1 MKKQASPAAQTT
13 TRPDVYQIVTD
24 RVIAALEAGQIAWRK
39 PWHAAYGRPRN
50 YVSGRAYTG
59 INAFLLHL
67 VGGTPFF
74 LTFRQAKELGG
85 NIRKGAKGMPV
96 IYYNVTT
103 RTDKQTGEEEKTPF
117 IKYFTVFSVDDVEGV
132 DIILPEQPQ
141 DRAHEPLAAA
151 EALVAGWATCPR
163 IEHGGAQAYY
173 APGPDFVQVPRP
185 ETFTSGEAYY
195 STLFHELTH
204 ATGHASRLDRPDL
217 AEALRPSGRAGYA
230 REELTAEMGAAFL
243 CGHAGLNPSAT
254 LENTAAY
261 LQFWLEQLRGDKKL
275 VVQAASRAQ
284 RAAEFILGTSGGD
297 DNEPS
302 GPQPTPPSGSPG
314 AVMVVNEDEEAPA
327 APAVDAGA
335 LVPRPALPGLPLVV
349 LGQETLPTLTTVV
362 VSTQRIELSRL
373 MEHPAFTDEQR
384 SIATGRIL
392 AEADPARLGCWL
404 TNIMRQIAE
413 WEERTLAD
421 EARQNPHF
429 FASAQAPGEYI

>member
-1 MKKQASPAAQTT
+1 MNKQASTAAQTT

-39 PWHAAYGRPRN
+39 PWHAAYGLPRN

-117 IKYFTVFSVDDVEGV
+117 IKYYTVFSVDDVEGV
-132 DIILPEQPQ
+132 DLILPEQPQ

-151 EALVAGWATCPR
+151 EALVANWAGCPR
-163 IEHGGAQAYY
+163 IEHREPQAYY
-173 APGPDFVQVPRP
+173 APGPDFVNVPRP
-185 ETFTSGEAYY
+185 EIFTSGEAYY

-204 ATGHASRLDRPDL
+204 ATGHPSRLDRPDL

-243 CGHAGLNPSAT
+243 CGHAGLDPSAT

-284 RAAEFILGTSGGD
+284 RAAEFILGATGGD
-297 DNEPS
+297 DTQPN
-302 GPQPTPPSGSPG
+302 PQPAPTS
-314 AVMVVNEDEEAPA
+314 PA
-327 APAVDAGA
+327 ASAGLAASQENAHPLDAGTV
-335 LVPRPALPGLPLVV
+335 LPRPSVPSLPLVV
-349 LGQETLPTLTTVV
+349 LGQETLPSLTTVV
-362 VSTQRIELSRL
+362 VATQRIELTRL
-373 MEHPAFTDEQR
+373 LEHPAFTDEQR
-384 SIATGRIL
+384 RTATGRIL
-392 AEADPARLGCWL
+392 AETDPARLGRWL
-404 TNIMRQIAE
+404 TNIMQRVAE
-413 WEERTLAD
+413 WEDHTLAE
-421 EARQNPHF
+421 EARQRPHPY
-429 FASAQAPGEYI
+429 SPDEC

>member
-1 MKKQASPAAQTT
+1 MKKQARSAAQNTA
-13 TRPDVYQIVTD
+13 RPDVYQIVTD
-24 RVIAALEAGQIAWRK
+24 RVIEALEAGQIVWRK
-39 PWHAAYGRPRN
+39 PWHAAYGLPRN

-117 IKYFTVFSVDDVEGV
+117 IKYYTVFSVDDVEGV
-132 DIILPEQPQ
+132 DIVLPEQPQ

-243 CGHAGLNPSAT
+243 CGHAGLDPGAT
-254 LENTAAY
+254 LDNTAAY

-284 RAAEFILGTSGGD
+284 RAAEMILGSQAPED
-297 DNEPS
+297 AEPD
-302 GPQPTPPSGSPG
+302 PQPTPASP
-314 AVMVVNEDEEAPA
+314 APA
-327 APAVDAGA
+327 AEVVTPDEAQPASCGETGA
-335 LVPRPALPGLPLVV
+335 VPARPVLPTLSPVI
-349 LGQETLPTLTTVV
+349 LGQETLPSLTTVV
-362 VSTQRIELSRL
+362 VATQRIELTRL
-373 MEHPAFTDEQR
+373 LEHPAFTDEQR
-384 SIATGRIL
+384 RTATGRIL
-392 AEADPARLGCWL
+392 AETDPARLGRWL
-404 TNIMRQIAE
+404 TNIMQRVAE
-413 WEERTLAD
+413 WEDQTLAE
-421 EARQNPHF
+421 EARQNPRPYPHD
-429 FASAQAPGEYI
+429 EC

>member
-1 MKKQASPAAQTT
+1 MKKQASPAAQDT

-39 PWHAAYGRPRN
+39 PWHAAYGLPRN

-74 LTFRQAKELGG
+74 LTFRQAKDLGG
-85 NIRKGAKGMPV
+85 SIRKGAKGMPV

-103 RTDKQTGEEEKTPF
+103 RTDKQTGEEEKMPF
-117 IKYFTVFSVDDVEGV
+117 IKYYTVFSVDDVEGV
-132 DIILPEQPQ
+132 DIVLPEQPQ

-173 APGPDFVQVPRP
+173 APGPDVVNVPRP

-195 STLFHELTH
+195 ATLFHELTH
-204 ATGHASRLDRPDL
+204 ATGHPSRLDRPDL
-217 AEALRPSGRAGYA
+217 AEALRPGGRAGYA

-284 RAAEFILGTSGGD
+284 RAAELILGAASGD
-297 DNEPS
+297 DEPD
-302 GPQPTPPSGSPG
+302 PQPISTTAAG
-314 AVMVVNEDEEAPA
+314 AGAGASEEAQPA
-327 APAVDAGA
+327 PRVDAGV
-335 LVPRPALPGLPLVV
+335 LPPRPVLPTLPPVV
-349 LGQETLPTLTTVV
+349 LGQETLPCLTTVV
-362 VSTQRIELSRL
+362 VATQRIELTRL
-373 MEHPAFTDEQR
+373 LEHPAFTDEQR
-384 SIATGRIL
+384 QTATAPIL
-392 AEADPARLGCWL
+392 AETDSARLGRWL
-404 TNIMRQIAE
+404 SNIMQRVAE
-413 WEERTLAD
+413 WEERTLAE
-421 EARQNPHF
+421 EARQHPYPY
-429 FASAQAPGEYI
+429 PGDEC

>member
-1 MKKQASPAAQTT
+1 MKKQTSTATPTT

-39 PWHAAYGRPRN
+39 PWHAAYGLPRN

-103 RTDKQTGEEEKTPF
+103 RTDKQTGEEEKMPF
-117 IKYFTVFSVDDVEGV
+117 IKYYTVFSVDDVEGV

-141 DRAHEPLAAA
+141 DRTHEPLAAA
-151 EALVAGWATCPR
+151 EALVTNWAACPR
-163 IEHGGAQAYY
+163 IEHGGSQAYY
-173 APGPDFVQVPRP
+173 APGPDFVNVPRP

-217 AEALRPSGRAGYA
+217 AEALCPSGRAGYA

-243 CGHAGLNPSAT
+243 CGHAGLDPSAT

-284 RAAEFILGTSGGD
+284 RAAEFILGTAGGD

-302 GPQPTPPSGSPG
+302 TPEPTPPSAS
-314 AVMVVNEDEEAPA
+314 PA
-327 APAVDAGA
+327 AMEVNDEPEEVPATELPVDAGA
-335 LVPRPALPGLPLVV
+335 VLPRPALPTLPLVA

-362 VSTQRIELSRL
+362 VSTQRIELTRL

-384 SIATGRIL
+384 RTATARIL
-392 AEADPARLGCWL
+392 TEADPARLGRWL
-404 TNIMRQIAE
+404 TNIVRQIAE
-413 WEERTLAD
+413 WEEHSLAE

-429 FASAQAPGEYI
+429 SALEQVPE

>member
-1 MKKQASPAAQTT
+1 MKKQTSTAAQTT

-39 PWHAAYGRPRN
+39 PWHAAYGLPRN

-74 LTFRQAKELGG
+74 LTFRQARELGG

-103 RTDKQTGEEEKTPF
+103 RTDKQTGEEEKKPF
-117 IKYFTVFSVDDVEGV
+117 IKYYTVFSVDDVEGV
-132 DIILPEQPQ
+132 DIVLPEQPQ

-151 EALVAGWATCPR
+151 EALVANWATCPR
-163 IEHGGAQAYY
+163 IEHGGSQAYY
-173 APGPDFVQVPRP
+173 APGPDFVHVPRP

-217 AEALRPSGRAGYA
+217 TEALRPSGRASYA

-243 CGHAGLNPSAT
+243 CGHAGLDPSAT

-284 RAAEFILGTSGGD
+284 RAAEFILGTTGTD

-302 GPQPTPPSGSPG
+302 TPEPTPPSASP
-314 AVMVVNEDEEAPA
+314 AAPVVNDEPEEAPS
-327 APAVDAGA
+327 PALPRPA
-335 LVPRPALPGLPLVV
+335 RPALPLVA
-349 LGQETLPTLTTVV
+349 LGQEALPTLTAVV
-362 VSTQRIELSRL
+362 VSTQRIELTRL

-384 SIATGRIL
+384 RTATARIL
-392 AEADPARLGCWL
+392 AEADPARLGLWL

-413 WEERTLAD
+413 WEERTLAE

-429 FASAQAPGEYI
+429 TALEHAPE

>member
-1 MKKQASPAAQTT
+1 MKKQTSPAAQTT
-13 TRPDVYQIVTD
+13 TRPDVYQLVTD

-39 PWHAAYGRPRN
+39 PWHAAYGLPRN

-67 VGGTPFF
+67 VGGRPFF

-85 NIRKGAKGMPV
+85 NIRKGAKGLPV

-103 RTDKQTGEEEKTPF
+103 RTNQQTGEEEKTPF
-117 IKYFTVFSVDDVEGV
+117 IKYYTVFSVDDVEGIDLV
-132 DIILPEQPQ
+132 LPEQPEA
-141 DRAHEPLAAA
+141 RAHEPLAAA
-151 EALVAGWATCPR
+151 EALVTNWATCPR
-163 IEHGGAQAYY
+163 IEHGGGQAYY
-173 APGPDFVQVPRP
+173 VPGPDFVRVPRP

-204 ATGHASRLDRPDL
+204 ATGHPSRLDRPDL
-217 AEALRPSGRAGYA
+217 AEALRPGGRAGYA

-243 CGHAGLNPSAT
+243 CGHAGLNPGAT

-284 RAAEFILGTSGGD
+284 RAAEFILGTAGGD
-297 DNEPS
+297 DNDPGDQE
-302 GPQPTPPSGSPG
+302 PTPPSAGPAAMVINDEPEDAPAPALPVGTG
-314 AVMVVNEDEEAPA
+314 AV
-327 APAVDAGA
+327 
-335 LVPRPALPGLPLVV
+335 LPRPARPALSLIA
-349 LGQETLPTLTTVV
+349 LGQEALPTLTTLV
-362 VSTQRIELSRL
+362 VSTQRIELTRL

-384 SIATGRIL
+384 RTASARIL
-392 AEADPARLGCWL
+392 AEADPDRLGRWL

-413 WEERTLAD
+413 WEERTLAE

-429 FASAQAPGEYI
+429 TAWEQAPE

>member
-1 MKKQASPAAQTT
+1 MKKQARPTAEKT

-24 RVIAALEAGQIAWRK
+24 RVIAALESGQIAWRK
-39 PWHAAYGRPRN
+39 PWHAAYGLPRN

-74 LTFRQAKELGG
+74 LTFRQARELGG

-117 IKYFTVFSVDDVEGV
+117 IKYYTVFSIDDVEGV
-132 DIILPEQPQ
+132 DIVLPEQPR

-151 EALVAGWATCPR
+151 EALVANWASCPR

-173 APGPDFVQVPRP
+173 APGPDFVSVPRP
-185 ETFTSGEAYY
+185 ETFVSGEAYY

-204 ATGHASRLDRPDL
+204 ATGHPSRLDRPDL
-217 AEALRPSGRAGYA
+217 AEALRPSGRASYA

-243 CGHAGLNPSAT
+243 CGHAGLDPSAT

-284 RAAEFILGTSGGD
+284 RAAELILGNATPD
-297 DNEPS
+297 ETEPD
-302 GPQPTPPSGSPG
+302 PMRTPP
-314 AVMVVNEDEEAPA
+314 AAAAEVVASEEAQPA
-327 APAVDAGA
+327 PRVEAGA
-335 LVPRPALPGLPLVV
+335 LSPRPALPTLPPVV
-349 LGQETLPTLTTVV
+349 LGQETLPSLTTVV
-362 VSTQRIELSRL
+362 IATQRIELTRL
-373 MEHPAFTDEQR
+373 LEHPAFTEEQR
-384 SIATGRIL
+384 RTATGRIL
-392 AEADPARLGCWL
+392 AETDPARLGRWL
-404 TNIMRQIAE
+404 TNIMRQITE
-413 WEERTLAD
+413 WEERTLAE
-421 EARQNPHF
+421 EAKQNPHF
-429 FASAQAPGEYI
+429 AAFEQVPE

>member
-1 MKKQASPAAQTT
+1 MKKPASLAAQTT
-13 TRPDVYQIVTD
+13 TRPDVYQMVTD

-39 PWHAAYGRPRN
+39 PWHAAYGLPRN

-67 VGGTPFF
+67 IGGTPFF
-74 LTFRQAKELGG
+74 LTFRQAKEMGG
-85 NIRKGAKGMPV
+85 SIRKGAKGMPV

-117 IKYFTVFSVDDVEGV
+117 IKYYTVFSVDDVEGV
-132 DIILPEQPQ
+132 DLSLPELPQ
-141 DRAHEPLAAA
+141 GRAHQPLAAA

-185 ETFTSGEAYY
+185 ETFTSGEAFY

-204 ATGHASRLDRPDL
+204 ATGHASRLNRPDL

-243 CGHAGLNPSAT
+243 CGHAGIDPSTT

-284 RAAEFILGTSGGD
+284 RAAEFILGTAGGD
-297 DNEPS
+297 DNEPG
-302 GPQPTPPSGSPG
+302 GPPPTTPNGSPG
-314 AVMVVNEDEEAPA
+314 AVRVVEETEELSVAPA
-327 APAVDAGA
+327 FDASALAPRSP
-335 LVPRPALPGLPLVV
+335 LPALPLVV
-349 LGQETLPTLTTVV
+349 LGQATLPTLTQVV
-362 VSTQRIELSRL
+362 ISTQRIELSRL

-384 SIATGRIL
+384 STAQARVL
-392 AEADPARLGCWL
+392 AEADPARLGRWL
-404 TNIMRQIAE
+404 TNIMRRIAE
-413 WEERTLAD
+413 WEERTLAE
-421 EARQNPHF
+421 EARQNPR
-429 FASAQAPGEYI
+429 FAAGEQTAE

>member
-1 MKKQASPAAQTT
+1 MKKQASPAAHTT
-13 TRPDVYQIVTD
+13 TRPDVYQLVTD

-39 PWHAAYGRPRN
+39 PWHAAYGLPRN

-74 LTFRQAKELGG
+74 LTFRQARELGG

-103 RTDKQTGEEEKTPF
+103 RTDQQTGEEEKTPF
-117 IKYFTVFSVDDVEGV
+117 IKYYTVFSVDDVEGV

-141 DRAHEPLAAA
+141 DRNHEPLAAA
-151 EALVAGWATCPR
+151 EALVANWATCPR
-163 IEHGGAQAYY
+163 IEHGGSQAYY
-173 APGPDFVQVPRP
+173 APGPDFVNVPRP

-204 ATGHASRLDRPDL
+204 ATGHPSRLDRPDL

-243 CGHAGLNPSAT
+243 CGHAGLDPSAT

-284 RAAEFILGTSGGD
+284 RAAEFILGTAGGD
-297 DNEPS
+297 DNEP
-302 GPQPTPPSGSPG
+302 GAPEPTPPRASPV
-314 AVMVVNEDEEAPA
+314 AMVISEEPEGAPA
-327 APAVDAGA
+327 RA
-335 LVPRPALPGLPLVV
+335 LPALPLVA
-349 LGQETLPTLTTVV
+349 LGQETQPTLTTVV
-362 VSTQRIELSRL
+362 VAAQRSELTRL

-384 SIATGRIL
+384 RTATARIR
-392 AEADPARLGCWL
+392 AEADPARLGRWL

-413 WEERTLAD
+413 WEERTLAG
-421 EARQNPHF
+421 EARQNPPF
-429 FASAQAPGEYI
+429 TALEQTPE

>member
-1 MKKQASPAAQTT
+1 MKKQARPTAEKT

-39 PWHAAYGRPRN
+39 PWHAAYGLPRN

-74 LTFRQAKELGG
+74 LTFRQARELGG
-85 NIRKGAKGMPV
+85 NIRKGAKGIPV

-103 RTDKQTGEEEKTPF
+103 RTDQQTGEEEKTPF
-117 IKYFTVFSVDDVEGV
+117 IKYYTVFSVDDVEGV
-132 DIILPEQPQ
+132 EITLPEQRQ
-141 DRAHEPLAAA
+141 DRAHQPLAAA
-151 EALVAGWATCPR
+151 EALVANWTSGPR

-173 APGPDFVQVPRP
+173 APGPDLVNLPRP
-185 ETFTSGEAYY
+185 ETFVSGEAYY

-217 AEALRPSGRAGYA
+217 AEALRHGGRPGYA

-243 CGHAGLNPSAT
+243 CGHAGLNLSAT

-284 RAAEFILGTSGGD
+284 RAAELILG
-297 DNEPS
+297 NETPEDTEPD
-302 GPQPTPPSGSPG
+302 PQPGP
-314 AVMVVNEDEEAPA
+314 AVAAGVAAREEEAPQP
-327 APAVDAGA
+327 APRVEAGA
-335 LVPRPALPGLPLVV
+335 VAPRPTLPALPPVV
-349 LGQETLPTLTTVV
+349 LGQETLPSLTTVV
-362 VSTQRIELSRL
+362 VATQRIELTRL
-373 MEHPAFTDEQR
+373 LEHPAFTEEQR
-384 SIATGRIL
+384 RTATGRIL
-392 AEADPARLGCWL
+392 TETDPARLGRWL
-404 TNIMRQIAE
+404 TNIIQWVAD
-413 WEERTLAD
+413 WEEHTLAE
-421 EARQNPHF
+421 EARQNPRPYP
-429 FASAQAPGEYI
+429 ADDC

>member
-1 MKKQASPAAQTT
+1 MKKQTSPAAQIT
-13 TRPDVYQIVTD
+13 TRPDVYQMVTD

-39 PWHAAYGRPRN
+39 PWHAAYGLPRN
-50 YVSGRAYTG
+50 YVRSRAYTG

-117 IKYFTVFSVDDVEGV
+117 IKYYTVFSVEDVEGV
-132 DIILPEQPQ
+132 DIVLPEQPQ

-151 EALVAGWATCPR
+151 EALVANWANCPR
-163 IEHGGAQAYY
+163 IEYGGAHAYY
-173 APGPDFVQVPRP
+173 APGPDFVNVPRP

-204 ATGHASRLDRPDL
+204 ATGHPSRLDRPDL
-217 AEALRPSGRAGYA
+217 AEALRPRGHAGYA

-243 CGHAGLNPSAT
+243 CGHSGLDPTAT

-261 LQFWLEQLRGDKKL
+261 LQLWLKQLRGDKKL
-275 VVQAASRAQ
+275 LMQAASRAP
-284 RAAEFILGTSGGD
+284 RAAEMILGTAGRD
-297 DNEPS
+297 EPS
-302 GPQPTPPSGSPG
+302 DPQPTPPSGSPAG
-314 AVMVVNEDEEAPA
+314 VMVVSEREEAPA
-327 APAVDAGA
+327 PLPAVLASRLA
-335 LVPRPALPGLPLVV
+335 LPLVV
-349 LGQETLPTLTTVV
+349 LGQETLPSLTTAV

-373 MEHPAFTDEQR
+373 LKHPAFTDEQR
-384 SIATGRIL
+384 STATARIL
-392 AEADPARLGCWL
+392 TETDPARLGRWL
-404 TNIMRQIAE
+404 TNIVRRICE
-413 WEERTLAD
+413 WEEYTLAE
-421 EARQNPHF
+421 EARDNSHF
-429 FASAQAPGEYI
+429 SACVGGPE

>member
-1 MKKQASPAAQTT
+1 MKKQTRPAAQPV

-39 PWHAAYGRPRN
+39 PWHAAYGLPRN

-74 LTFRQAKELGG
+74 LTFRQARELGG

-117 IKYFTVFSVDDVEGV
+117 IKYYTVFSVDDVEGV
-132 DIILPEQPQ
+132 DIVLPEQPQ
-141 DRAHEPLAAA
+141 DRPHEPLAAA
-151 EALVAGWATCPR
+151 EALVANWTGCPR

-173 APGPDFVQVPRP
+173 APGPDFVHVPRP
-185 ETFTSGEAYY
+185 ETFVSSEAYY

-204 ATGHASRLDRPDL
+204 ATGHPRRLDRPDL

-243 CGHAGLNPSAT
+243 CGHAGLNPAAT

-284 RAAEFILGTSGGD
+284 RAAELILGQLTPQD
-297 DNEPS
+297 AEPD
-302 GPQPTPPSGSPG
+302 PQPTPTSP
-314 AVMVVNEDEEAPA
+314 
-327 APAVDAGA
+327 AGA
-335 LVPRPALPGLPLVV
+335 AGLVASEEDAHPVAAVALPPRPAIPTLPLVM
-349 LGQETLPTLTTVV
+349 LGQETLPSLTTVV
-362 VSTQRIELSRL
+362 VATQRIELSRL
-373 MEHPAFTDEQR
+373 LEHPAFTCEQR
-384 SIATGRIL
+384 RTATGRIL
-392 AEADPARLGCWL
+392 AETDPARLGRWL
-404 TNIMRQIAE
+404 SNIMQRVAE
-413 WEERTLAD
+413 WEDHQLAE
-421 EARQNPHF
+421 EARQNPHPY
-429 FASAQAPGEYI
+429 PGDEC

>member
-1 MKKQASPAAQTT
+1 MKKLTSPATQTI

-39 PWHAAYGRPRN
+39 PWHAVYGLPRN

-74 LTFRQAKELGG
+74 LTFRQAKDLGG

-103 RTDKQTGEEEKTPF
+103 RTDKQTGEEEKMPF
-117 IKYFTVFSVDDVEGV
+117 IKYYTVFSVDDVEGV
-132 DIILPEQPQ
+132 EITLPEQPQ

-151 EALVAGWATCPR
+151 EALVSNWTGCPR

-173 APGPDFVQVPRP
+173 APGPDFVNVPRP

-204 ATGHASRLDRPDL
+204 ATGHPSRLDRPDL
-217 AEALRPSGRAGYA
+217 AEALRPGGRAGYA

-243 CGHAGLNPSAT
+243 CGHAGLNPGAT

-275 VVQAASRAQ
+275 VVHAASRAQ
-284 RAAEFILGTSGGD
+284 RAAELILGTAD
-297 DNEPS
+297 HDEEPD
-302 GPQPTPPSGSPG
+302 PQPTPPTAAG
-314 AVMVVNEDEEAPA
+314 AELVPSEEALPA
-327 APAVDAGA
+327 PRVDAG
-335 LVPRPALPGLPLVV
+335 VVQPHPALPTLPPVI
-349 LGQETLPTLTTVV
+349 LGQETLPSLTTVV
-362 VSTQRIELSRL
+362 VATQRIELTRL
-373 MEHPAFTDEQR
+373 LEHPAFTDEQR
-384 SIATGRIL
+384 QMATGRIL
-392 AEADPARLGCWL
+392 AETDPARLGRWL
-404 TNIMRQIAE
+404 INIMQRLAE
-413 WEERTLAD
+413 WEERTLAE
-421 EARQNPHF
+421 EARQHPHPY
-429 FASAQAPGEYI
+429 PGNEC

>member
-1 MKKQASPAAQTT
+1 MKKQARPAAQNTA
-13 TRPDVYQIVTD
+13 RPDVYQLVTD
-24 RVIAALEAGQIAWRK
+24 RVIEALEAGQIAWRK
-39 PWHAAYGRPRN
+39 PWHAAYGLPRN

-117 IKYFTVFSVDDVEGV
+117 IKYYTVFSVDDVEGV
-132 DIILPEQPQ
+132 EITLPEQPQ

-185 ETFTSGEAYY
+185 ETFVSGEAYY

-284 RAAEFILGTSGGD
+284 RAAELILGRPAPEDT
-297 DNEPS
+297 EPD
-302 GPQPTPPSGSPG
+302 PQPTPASP
-314 AVMVVNEDEEAPA
+314 APA
-327 APAVDAGA
+327 AVVVASEHAQPACCGETGA
-335 LVPRPALPGLPLVV
+335 IPSRPVLPTLPPVI
-349 LGQETLPTLTTVV
+349 LGQETLPSLTTVV
-362 VSTQRIELSRL
+362 VATQRIELTRL
-373 MEHPAFTDEQR
+373 LEHPAFTDEQR
-384 SIATGRIL
+384 RTATGRIL
-392 AEADPARLGCWL
+392 AETDPARLGRWL
-404 TNIMRQIAE
+404 TNIMQRVAE
-413 WEERTLAD
+413 WEDQTLAE
-421 EARQNPHF
+421 EARQNPR
-429 FASAQAPGEYI
+429 PYPLDEC

>member
-1 MKKQASPAAQTT
+1 MKKQARPAVQNTA
-13 TRPDVYQIVTD
+13 RPDVYQLVTD
-24 RVIAALEAGQIAWRK
+24 RVIEALEAGQIAWRK
-39 PWHAAYGRPRN
+39 PWHAAYGLPRN

-103 RTDKQTGEEEKTPF
+103 RTDKQTGEEEKMPF

-132 DIILPEQPQ
+132 DIVLPEQPQ

-163 IEHGGAQAYY
+163 IEHGGAQASYT
-173 APGPDFVQVPRP
+173 PGPDLVQVPRP

-204 ATGHASRLDRPDL
+204 ATGHASRLDRSDL

-243 CGHAGLNPSAT
+243 CGHAGLDPSAT

-284 RAAEFILGTSGGD
+284 RAAEFILGTTGAD
-297 DNEPS
+297 DAEPD
-302 GPQPTPPSGSPG
+302 PQPTPAS
-314 AVMVVNEDEEAPA
+314 PA
-327 APAVDAGA
+327 ASVELATSEEDARPLNAGP
-335 LVPRPALPGLPLVV
+335 VPPRPALPSLPLVV
-349 LGQETLPTLTTVV
+349 LGQETLPSLTTVV
-362 VSTQRIELSRL
+362 VATQRIELTRL
-373 MEHPAFTDEQR
+373 LEHPAFTDEQR
-384 SIATGRIL
+384 RTATGRIL
-392 AEADPARLGCWL
+392 AETNPARLGRWL
-404 TNIMRQIAE
+404 TNIMQCVAA
-413 WEERTLAD
+413 WEDHTLAE
-421 EARQNPHF
+421 EARQHAHPC
-429 FASAQAPGEYI
+429 SPDEC

>member
-1 MKKQASPAAQTT
+1 MKKQARPAAEKT

-39 PWHAAYGRPRN
+39 PWHAAYGLPRN

-74 LTFRQAKELGG
+74 LTFRQARQLGG

-117 IKYFTVFSVDDVEGV
+117 IKYYTVFSVDDVEGV
-132 DIILPEQPQ
+132 DIVLPEQPK

-173 APGPDFVQVPRP
+173 APGPDVVQVPRP

-195 STLFHELTH
+195 STLFHELTP

-243 CGHAGLNPSAT
+243 CGHAGLNPGAT

-284 RAAEFILGTSGGD
+284 RAAELILGRLAPEDT
-297 DNEPS
+297 EPD
-302 GPQPTPPSGSPG
+302 PQPTLTSP
-314 AVMVVNEDEEAPA
+314 
-327 APAVDAGA
+327 APAVAVVAPEQALPALTDEAGA
-335 LVPRPALPGLPLVV
+335 ILSRPALPTLPPVI
-349 LGQETLPTLTTVV
+349 LGQETLPSLTTVV
-362 VSTQRIELSRL
+362 VVTQRIELTRL
-373 MEHPAFTDEQR
+373 LEHPAFTDEQR
-384 SIATGRIL
+384 RTATGRIL
-392 AEADPARLGCWL
+392 AETDPARLGRWL
-404 TNIMRQIAE
+404 TNIMQRVAK
-413 WEERTLAD
+413 WEEQTLAE
-421 EARQNPHF
+421 EARQHPRPYPF
-429 FASAQAPGEYI
+429 DEC

>member
-1 MKKQASPAAQTT
+1 MKKQTSTAAQTT

-39 PWHAAYGRPRN
+39 PWHAAYGLPRN

-117 IKYFTVFSVDDVEGV
+117 IKYYTVFSVDDVEGV
-132 DIILPEQPQ
+132 DIVLPEQPK

-151 EALVAGWATCPR
+151 EALVANWATCPR
-163 IEHGGAQAYY
+163 IEHGGGQAYY
-173 APGPDFVQVPRP
+173 APGPDFVNVPRP
-185 ETFTSGEAYY
+185 ETFVSGEAYY

-243 CGHAGLNPSAT
+243 CGHAGLDPSAT

-284 RAAEFILGTSGGD
+284 RAAEFILGTAGGD
-297 DNEPS
+297 DNGPS
-302 GPQPTPPSGSPG
+302 APEPTPPSASPAAMEVNNEPEVAPATAQPVDTG
-314 AVMVVNEDEEAPA
+314 AV
-327 APAVDAGA
+327 
-335 LVPRPALPGLPLVV
+335 LPCPVLPTLPLVT

-362 VSTQRIELSRL
+362 VSTQRIELTRL
-373 MEHPAFTDEQR
+373 MEHPAFSDEQR
-384 SIATGRIL
+384 RTATARIL
-392 AEADPARLGCWL
+392 AESDPARLGRWL
-404 TNIMRQIAE
+404 TNIMRQITE
-413 WEERTLAD
+413 WEERTLAE
-421 EARQNPHF
+421 EAEQNPHF
-429 FASAQAPGEYI
+429 SALAQVPE

>member
-1 MKKQASPAAQTT
+1 MKKQARPAAQTT
-13 TRPDVYQIVTD
+13 ARPDVYQIVTD

-39 PWHAAYGRPRN
+39 PWHAAYGLPRN

-74 LTFRQAKELGG
+74 LTFRQARELGG

-103 RTDKQTGEEEKTPF
+103 RTDNQTGEEEKTPF
-117 IKYFTVFSVDDVEGV
+117 IKYYTVFSVDDVEGV
-132 DIILPEQPQ
+132 EITLPEQPQ

-151 EALVAGWATCPR
+151 EALVANWTNCPR
-163 IEHGGAQAYY
+163 IEHREPQAYY
-173 APGPDFVQVPRP
+173 APGPDFVNVPRP

-243 CGHAGLNPSAT
+243 CGHAGLDPGAT

-284 RAAEFILGTSGGD
+284 RAAELILGRPTPED
-297 DNEPS
+297 TEPD
-302 GPQPTPPSGSPG
+302 PQPTPTSPAGAAGLVAGAQDAPPVVPPVAAG
-314 AVMVVNEDEEAPA
+314 AVPS
-327 APAVDAGA
+327 
-335 LVPRPALPGLPLVV
+335 RPALPTLPLVV
-349 LGQETLPTLTTVV
+349 LGQETLPSLTTVV
-362 VSTQRIELSRL
+362 VATQRIELTRL
-373 MEHPAFTDEQR
+373 LEHPAFTDEQR
-384 SIATGRIL
+384 RTATGRML
-392 AEADPARLGCWL
+392 AETDPARLGRWL
-404 TNIMRQIAE
+404 TNIMQRVAE
-413 WEERTLAD
+413 WEERTLAE
-421 EARQNPHF
+421 EARQHPRPF
-429 FASAQAPGEYI
+429 PTEDC

>member
-1 MKKQASPAAQTT
+1 MKKQARPAAHNTA
-13 TRPDVYQIVTD
+13 RPDVYQIVTD
-24 RVIAALEAGQIAWRK
+24 RVIEALEAGQIAWRK
-39 PWHAAYGRPRN
+39 PWHAAYGLPRN

-67 VGGTPFF
+67 VGSTPFF

-103 RTDKQTGEEEKTPF
+103 RTDKQTGEEEKMPF

-132 DIILPEQPQ
+132 DIVLPEQPQ

-163 IEHGGAQAYY
+163 IEHGGAQASYT
-173 APGPDFVQVPRP
+173 PGPDLVQVPRP

-204 ATGHASRLDRPDL
+204 ATGHASRLDRSDL

-243 CGHAGLNPSAT
+243 CGHAGLDPSAT

-284 RAAEFILGTSGGD
+284 RAAEFILGTTGAD
-297 DNEPS
+297 DAEPD
-302 GPQPTPPSGSPG
+302 PQPTPAS
-314 AVMVVNEDEEAPA
+314 PA
-327 APAVDAGA
+327 ASVELATSEEDARPLNAGP
-335 LVPRPALPGLPLVV
+335 VPPRPALPSLPLVV
-349 LGQETLPTLTTVV
+349 LGQETLPSLTTVV
-362 VSTQRIELSRL
+362 VATQRIELTRL
-373 MEHPAFTDEQR
+373 LEHPAFTDEQR
-384 SIATGRIL
+384 RTATGRIL
-392 AEADPARLGCWL
+392 AETNPARLGRWL
-404 TNIMRQIAE
+404 TNIMQCVAA
-413 WEERTLAD
+413 WEDHTLAE
-421 EARQNPHF
+421 EARQHAHPC
-429 FASAQAPGEYI
+429 SPDEC

>member
-1 MKKQASPAAQTT
+1 MKKQARPAAEKTS
-13 TRPDVYQIVTD
+13 RPDVYQIVTD

-39 PWHAAYGRPRN
+39 PWHAAYGLPRN

-74 LTFRQAKELGG
+74 LTFRQARELGG

-103 RTDKQTGEEEKTPF
+103 RTDQQTGEEEKTPF
-117 IKYFTVFSVDDVEGV
+117 IKYYTVFSVDDVEGV
-132 DIILPEQPQ
+132 EITLPEQPQ

-151 EALVAGWATCPR
+151 EALVSNWTGGPR

-173 APGPDFVQVPRP
+173 APGPDVVNVPRP

-195 STLFHELTH
+195 LTLFHELTH
-204 ATGHASRLDRPDL
+204 ATGHTSRLDRPDL
-217 AEALRPSGRAGYA
+217 AEALRPGGRVGYA

-243 CGHAGLNPSAT
+243 CGHAGLNPGAT

-284 RAAEFILGTSGGD
+284 RAAELILGNATP
-297 DNEPS
+297 NETEPD
-302 GPQPTPPSGSPG
+302 PQPTSPAAAAEVVASGEAQPAPPVEAG
-314 AVMVVNEDEEAPA
+314 AVS
-327 APAVDAGA
+327 
-335 LVPRPALPGLPLVV
+335 PRPTLPALPPVV
-349 LGQETLPTLTTVV
+349 LGQETLPSLTTVV
-362 VSTQRIELSRL
+362 VATQRIELTRL
-373 MEHPAFTDEQR
+373 LEHPAFTDEQR
-384 SIATGRIL
+384 RTATGRIL
-392 AEADPARLGCWL
+392 AECDPARLGRWL
-404 TNIMRQIAE
+404 TNIIQRVAD
-413 WEERTLAD
+413 WEEHTLAE
-421 EARQNPHF
+421 EARHNPHLYP
-429 FASAQAPGEYI
+429 ADDC

>member
-1 MKKQASPAAQTT
+1 MKKQARPTAEKT

-39 PWHAAYGRPRN
+39 PWHAAYGLPRN

-74 LTFRQAKELGG
+74 LTFRQARELGG

-103 RTDKQTGEEEKTPF
+103 RTDQQTGEEEKMPF
-117 IKYFTVFSVDDVEGV
+117 IKYYTVFSIDDVEGV
-132 DIILPEQPQ
+132 KITLPEQPR
-141 DRAHEPLAAA
+141 DRAHEPLATA
-151 EALVAGWATCPR
+151 EPLVANWTSCPH

-173 APGPDFVQVPRP
+173 APGPDVVNVPRP
-185 ETFTSGEAYY
+185 ETFVSGEAYY

-204 ATGHASRLDRPDL
+204 ATGHPSRLDRPDL

-243 CGHAGLNPSAT
+243 CGHAGLNPGAT

-261 LQFWLEQLRGDKKL
+261 LQFWLEQLRSDKKL

-284 RAAEFILGTSGGD
+284 RAAELILGNATP
-297 DNEPS
+297 NETEPDPKPIS
-302 GPQPTPPSGSPG
+302 PPA
-314 AVMVVNEDEEAPA
+314 AVEVVVVEEAQPA
-327 APAVDAGA
+327 PQVEAGA
-335 LVPRPALPGLPLVV
+335 LLPRLA
-349 LGQETLPTLTTVV
+349 LPTLPPIV
-362 VSTQRIELSRL
+362 
-373 MEHPAFTDEQR
+373 
-384 SIATGRIL
+384 
-392 AEADPARLGCWL
+392 LG
-404 TNIMRQIAE
+404 
-413 WEERTLAD
+413 
-421 EARQNPHF
+421 
-429 FASAQAPGEYI
+429 

>member
-1 MKKQASPAAQTT
+1 MKKQARPAAQTT
-13 TRPDVYQIVTD
+13 ARLDVYQIVTD
-24 RVIAALEAGQIAWRK
+24 RVIAALETGQIAWRK
-39 PWHAAYGRPRN
+39 PWHAAYGMPRN

-74 LTFRQAKELGG
+74 LTFRQARELGG

-96 IYYNVTT
+96 IYYNLTT

-117 IKYFTVFSVDDVEGV
+117 IKYYTVFSADDVEGV
-132 DIILPEQPQ
+132 AITLPEQPQ
-141 DRAHEPLAAA
+141 DRTHEPLAAA
-151 EALVAGWATCPR
+151 EALVANWTSCPR
-163 IEHGGAQAYY
+163 IEHREPQAYY
-173 APGPDFVQVPRP
+173 APGPDFVNVPRP

-204 ATGHASRLDRPDL
+204 ATGHPSRLDRPDL

-243 CGHAGLNPSAT
+243 CGHAGLDPGAT

-284 RAAEFILGTSGGD
+284 RAAELIVGRPAPD
-297 DNEPS
+297 DTEPD
-302 GPQPTPPSGSPG
+302 PQPTSTSPAGAAELVASEQDAPP
-314 AVMVVNEDEEAPA
+314 VMHP
-327 APAVDAGA
+327 VDAGA
-335 LVPRPALPGLPLVV
+335 VPPRPALPTLPLVV
-349 LGQETLPTLTTVV
+349 LGQETLPSLTTVIV
-362 VSTQRIELSRL
+362 ATQRIELTRL
-373 MEHPAFTDEQR
+373 LEHPAFTDEQR
-384 SIATGRIL
+384 RTATGRIL
-392 AEADPARLGCWL
+392 AETDLARLGRWL
-404 TNIMRQIAE
+404 TNIMQRVAE

-421 EARQNPHF
+421 EARQHPR
-429 FASAQAPGEYI
+429 PYPTEDC

>member
-39 PWHAAYGRPRN
+39 PWHAAYGLPRN
-50 YVSGRAYTG
+50 YVSRRAYTG

-74 LTFRQAKELGG
+74 LTFRQARELGG

-103 RTDKQTGEEEKTPF
+103 RTDQQTGEEEKMPF
-117 IKYFTVFSVDDVEGV
+117 IKYYTVFSVDDVEGV

-151 EALVAGWATCPR
+151 EALVANWVDCPR
-163 IEHGGAQAYY
+163 IEHGGSQAYY
-173 APGPDFVQVPRP
+173 APGPDFVHVPRP

-243 CGHAGLNPSAT
+243 CGHAGLDPSAT

-284 RAAEFILGTSGGD
+284 RAAEFILGTAGGD
-297 DNEPS
+297 DNEP
-302 GPQPTPPSGSPG
+302 GAPEPTPPCASPV
-314 AVMVVNEDEEAPA
+314 AMVINDEPEGAPA
-327 APAVDAGA
+327 PALPVDTVTV
-335 LVPRPALPGLPLVV
+335 LPRPALPALPLVA

-362 VSTQRIELSRL
+362 VAAQRSELTRL

-384 SIATGRIL
+384 RTASARIL
-392 AEADPARLGCWL
+392 AEADPARLGRWL
-404 TNIMRQIAE
+404 TNIMRQTAE
-413 WEERTLAD
+413 WEERTLAG
-421 EARQNPHF
+421 EARQNPPF
-429 FASAQAPGEYI
+429 TALEQTPD